1 MTPETRVLL
10 TEIETRTQEW
20 IDALDQLPAQGQPV
34 DNIVYDL
41 MAALSHARERAS
53 ALAIDLALKTQRE
66 LSRDA
71 MAREGGT
78 R

>member
-1 MTPETRVLL
+1 MTPEIRALL
-10 TEIETRTQEW
+10 TEIETRCQEW
-20 IDALDQLPAQGQPV
+20 NEVLDQLPAQGQPA